1 MKSIL
6 CRTAFIGIAVI
17 CTLLISLPEK
27 LNAQYPVQQ
36 FNTLYLTSDTT
47 VKTYTA
53 YPTNPGSFSACA
65 GNNYTYNWKQGTEN
79 QLKLISF
86 TANSQSYVIG
96 GFSTAIVKIRR
107 VNNANV
113 NGNRSIVYAET
124 TVPGA
129 TTCVSPRVLD
139 FKVPYNDDMAS
150 FLSSNV
156 LNQGT
161 DNLFTNSG
169 NGDGN
174 VNNIERMD
182 VVFPNGIANAI
193 PSDVGFILCERGNN
207 NAHDGF
213 RITAILSIDANNNPT
228 SFGQVKTCV
237 AGNGSNNGS
246 WGHPSIANGN
256 KQFAAY
262 ILRKE
267 SNETNLRVSS
277 NVNQEMG
284 GVFFSLASLGIASEQ
299 VIYGYSLI
307 GPDGVA
313 NPSTAQLLNLND
325 ATVYPTNTTEAQGG
339 GLDLIA
345 VNTYFGTG
353 PALASPYITSFGG
366 RENDGNILV
375 NWTLQNLPPGKII
388 SLERSADG
396 TNFTTILEYHY
407 QQENNGQFQDIPG
420 KGLFYYRIKIRDDLN
435 PAIAVYSQQIR
446 FYVKNETPLFIY
458 PTIAKAGQIITIDNL
473 TAGDYM
479 LTLADNS
486 GREIFSQPLQVTAS
500 KIFYTLPQQLRS
512 GSLYFF
518 ILTDKFR
525 KQKKIGKI
533 LVAPG

>member
-6 CRTAFIGIAVI
+6 CRTAIIGIAVTCI
-17 CTLLISLPEK
+17 LLTSISKRLS
-27 LNAQYPVQQ
+27 AQYPVQQ
-36 FNTLYLTSDTT
+36 FNTVYLTSDTS

-113 NGNRSIVYAET
+113 TGNRSIVYAET

-174 VNNIERMD
+174 INNIERMD

-207 NAHDGF
+207 NAHDGL
-213 RITAILSIDANNNPT
+213 RIMAILSIDTNNNPT

-267 SNETNLRVSS
+267 FNETNLRVSS

-284 GVFFSLASLGIASEQ
+284 GVFF
-299 VIYGYSLI
+299 
-307 GPDGVA
+307 P
-313 NPSTAQLLNLND
+313 
-325 ATVYPTNTTEAQGG
+325 
-339 GLDLIA
+339 
-345 VNTYFGTG
+345 
-353 PALASPYITSFGG
+353 
-366 RENDGNILV
+366 
-375 NWTLQNLPPGKII
+375 
-388 SLERSADG
+388 
-396 TNFTTILEYHY
+396 
-407 QQENNGQFQDIPG
+407 
-420 KGLFYYRIKIRDDLN
+420 
-435 PAIAVYSQQIR
+435 
-446 FYVKNETPLFIY
+446 
-458 PTIAKAGQIITIDNL
+458 
-473 TAGDYM
+473 
-479 LTLADNS
+479 
-486 GREIFSQPLQVTAS
+486 
-500 KIFYTLPQQLRS
+500 
-512 GSLYFF
+512 
-518 ILTDKFR
+518 
-525 KQKKIGKI
+525 
-533 LVAPG
+533 